1 LEHRYFDD
9 PALGDRFVS
18 PVWLGPVRP
27 GDTLHTKA
35 EVVALRASSSKPDR
49 GVVHLKSRGVNQRSE
64 TVLSSIGTNMLPR
77 RPA

>member
-1 LEHRYFDD
+1 MEHRYIDD

-49 GVVHLKSRGVNQRSE
+49 GVVHLKSRGVNQPGE
-64 TVLSSIGTNMLPR
+64 TVLSYIGTNMLPR